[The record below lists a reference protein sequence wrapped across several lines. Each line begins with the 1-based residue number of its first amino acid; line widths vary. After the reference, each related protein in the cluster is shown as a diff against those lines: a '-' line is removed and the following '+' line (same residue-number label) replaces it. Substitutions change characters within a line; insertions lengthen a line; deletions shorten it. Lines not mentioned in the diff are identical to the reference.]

1 MKKGVK
7 IIRLGVIGTLFFTGT
22 EISLLMVSF
31 LQAKMLRN
39 LF

>member
-7 IIRLGVIGTLFFTGT
+7 IIRLGVTGTLFFTGA
-22 EISLLMVSF
+22 EAPLLLVSF
-31 LQAKMLRN
+31 LQAKLIRS